1 MTKVIEINLMA
12 FQVFTLPPLTPI
24 SSSNIDQLAALH
36 LKLPSRSR
44 YNAEKLRSRGETRV
58 SGN

>member
-1 MTKVIEINLMA
+1 MA